1 MPAVRFRALWVA
13 ATASAAG
20 AAAGAGAFAVSAV
33 AVAPAAVAAAAVG
46 LAVAAAANAAVAAA
60 DTAVAAVAAT
70 SVLHDWREL
79 VRWNLRLVL
88 LLRRLLPVRRLRLRQ
103 RVGPERRKILLQ
115 EPYR

>member
-1 MPAVRFRALWVA
+1 MQRSRVQALLPCHVPRAGALVA
-13 ATASAAG
+13 A
-20 AAAGAGAFAVSAV
+20 AV
-33 AVAPAAVAAAAVG
+33 AAAVG
-46 LAVAAAANAAVAAA
+46 LAVAAAAHAAVAAA
-60 DTAVAAVAAT
+60 DAAVAAVAAT